1 MDVMKF
7 NWETMAWEK
16 TTMPESEYFERREMQ
31 SKEVLTVQEF
41 KDVEHL
47 LETFEPTTWEE
58 MEAQGGEP
66 ETGNIADLSFTGV
79 PKDPNEK
86 EG

>member
-1 MDVMKF
+1 
-7 NWETMAWEK
+7 
-16 TTMPESEYFERREMQ
+16 MPESEYFERREMQ

-47 LETFEPTTWEE
+47 LETFETSTWEE

-66 ETGNIADLSFTGV
+66 ETGSISDLSFTGV
-79 PKDPNEK
+79 PKDTNQK
-86 EG
+86 GG